1 MVTAA
6 PERKGRWPALS
17 LRARL
22 TVLAT
27 VLVALALVAGTVLLV
42 VALHRSLV
50 AGLDESARQRAGD
63 VATLVDTGQLSD
75 PIPVAA
81 GTPLVQVVDAHDRVR
96 AASPGGDRLVPILR
110 PHDVAAVRDGAV
122 RTVDG
127 SRLGLSGQLRVV
139 GEPAGTADEPQ
150 TVLVAMALSE
160 VESSVQVV
168 RTAMLIGAPLLV
180 TGFAVMCWFV
190 VGSALRPVAALRQ
203 GAEEITATRPAGR
216 LPVPAAEDEVRRLA
230 VTLNDMLDR
239 LERSSARQRSFVA
252 DAAHELR
259 SPLTAIRAQ
268 LEVARAHPGDAD
280 WPETATDAL
289 VDVERLSRLVDDLL
303 VLARIEDGGRYPRPE
318 SVDLG
323 QIADDVV
330 ARTVTDVTLRRSG
343 DDDVAV
349 LGDVDAL
356 TRVVSNL
363 VDNAARHARTGVTI
377 DVRRQPGDG
386 VRMTVADDGP
396 GIPAE
401 DRTRVFERFTRLD
414 GARSRDAGG
423 SGLGLS
429 IVRELV
435 RAYGGD
441 VRLEDNGPGLRAVVT
456 LP

>member
-110 PHDVAAVRDGAV
+110 PHDVGAVRDGAV

-180 TGFAVMCWFV
+180 AGFAVMCWFV

-303 VLARIEDGGRYPRPE
+303 VLARIEDGGRHPRPE